1 MNTNSLQA
9 VAKPLQGPEL
19 MTPSFSGRIQAH
31 TGLSELNGFA
41 YQDCIRLS
49 QQHDDC
55 FGLLAS

>member
-1 MNTNSLQA
+1 
-9 VAKPLQGPEL
+9 